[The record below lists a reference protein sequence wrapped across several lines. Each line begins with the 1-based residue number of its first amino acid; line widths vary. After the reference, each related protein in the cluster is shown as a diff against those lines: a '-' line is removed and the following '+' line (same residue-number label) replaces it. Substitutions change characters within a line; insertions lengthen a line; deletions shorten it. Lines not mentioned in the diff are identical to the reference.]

1 MYFTVPETYEPT
13 GTVVKG
19 LIVPVA
25 CTTDVMAP
33 CSTRAVRNLGGSG
46 LRLSVQAAA
55 MATPAAAAAAS
66 HPTFNR
72 LLLSCSSCTIGPEG
86 STSHP
91 IPLEPVAALDDAIG
105 GAAADSFGP
114 QSRHGIDSRGAA
126 CRPVTGGQR
135 HRGEQQGA
143 G

>member
-19 LIVPVA
+19 LMVPVA

-55 MATPAAAAAAS
+55 MATPVAAAAAS

-72 LLLSCSSCTIGPEG
+72 LLLPCSSCTIGPERP
-86 STSHP
+86 SSHP
-91 IPLEPVAALDDAIG
+91 ITVEPVDFMNLLLRSMTLLGEPRQAHSARRAA
-105 GAAADSFGP
+105 
-114 QSRHGIDSRGAA
+114 
-126 CRPVTGGQR
+126 TGSIRVARRAGQ
-135 HRGEQQGA
+135 
-143 G
+143 